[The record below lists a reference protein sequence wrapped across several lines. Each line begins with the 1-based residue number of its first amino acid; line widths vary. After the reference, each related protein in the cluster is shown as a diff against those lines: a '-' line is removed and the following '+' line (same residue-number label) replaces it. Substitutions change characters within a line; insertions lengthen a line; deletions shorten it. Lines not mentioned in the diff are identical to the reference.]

1 MAKPLYR
8 RVLLKASGEA
18 LMGEQHFGIDVSVV
32 DRIASDIAEA
42 RALGVEVGVVIGGG
56 NIFRGVAVA
65 SKGGDRV
72 TGDHM
77 GMLATVINSLA
88 LRTSLV
94 KIGVDAVVLSAIAM
108 PELCE
113 SFSQRQATAY
123 MNAGKVVIFA
133 GGTGN
138 PFFTTDS
145 AAALRAAEIGAD
157 ALFKGT
163 QVDGVYS
170 ADPKKD
176 PTAVRYS
183 HISHAEVIRNG
194 LAIMDTAAIALA
206 RENNI
211 PIIVYSIHEKGGF
224 GEILE
229 RRRPLH
235 DRRRLIGGTWCGK
248 SGSRSESD
256 DRRGKFQ
263 RHPNAAWTERS
274 RRSRPILLRCAPAA
288 PRPICSIRSRCRPMA
303 ARCRSHQV
311 ATVSVPEPRMISVS
325 VWDKSMVGAVDRAI
339 RESNLGFNPI
349 MDGTTLRIPLPE
361 LNEQRRKELVKIAH
375 NYAENAKV
383 AVRHVRRDGMEHLK
397 KAEKD
402 GDISEDEHRKQSGS
416 RAENDRRDDLH
427 DRQPA
432 FRQGSRDHAGL
443 KRPSG
448 EEAEGKK

>member
-1 MAKPLYR
+1 MTAKPLYR

-18 LMGEQHFGIDVSVV
+18 LMGDQHFGIDVSVV
-32 DRIASDIAEA
+32 DQIAADIAEA
-42 RALGVEVGVVIGGG
+42 RALGIEVGVVIGGG

-123 MNAGKVVIFA
+123 MNQGKVVIFA

-176 PTAVRYS
+176 PNATRFER
-183 HISHAEVIRNG
+183 ISHAEVINTG
-194 LAIMDTAAIALA
+194 LVDHGYGGDCTCA
-206 RENNI
+206 RKQHPDNRLFDPRERRFRR
-211 PIIVYSIHEKGGF
+211 YSEG
-224 GEILE
+224 
-229 RRRPLH
+229 RRPLH
-235 DRRRLIGGTWCGK
+235 GRRGRVIRSISLKRGSVFESGLNRALSSEPG
-248 SGSRSESD
+248 SNGSR
-256 DRRGKFQ
+256 RQ
-263 RHPNAAWTERS
+263 
-274 RRSRPILLRCAPAA
+274 
-288 PRPICSIRSRCRPMA
+288 
-303 ARCRSHQV
+303 
-311 ATVSVPEPRMISVS
+311 
-325 VWDKSMVGAVDRAI
+325 
-339 RESNLGFNPI
+339 
-349 MDGTTLRIPLPE
+349 
-361 LNEQRRKELVKIAH
+361 
-375 NYAENAKV
+375 
-383 AVRHVRRDGMEHLK
+383 
-397 KAEKD
+397 
-402 GDISEDEHRKQSGS
+402 DEW
-416 RAENDRRDDLH
+416 
-427 DRQPA
+427 
-432 FRQGSRDHAGL
+432 
-443 KRPSG
+443 
-448 EEAEGKK
+448 

>member
-1 MAKPLYR
+1 MTSRCPSCIASRISNEFSERSNGVREARRHDPHDEDMMTPKPLYR

-18 LMGEQHFGIDVSVV
+18 LVGEQHFGIDVSVV
-32 DRIASDIAEA
+32 DRIAADIAEA

-108 PELCE
+108 PEICE

-123 MNAGKVVIFA
+123 MNAGRVVIFA

-170 ADPKKD
+170 ADPKTD
-176 PTAVRYS
+176 PSATRYDRVS
-183 HISHAEVIRNG
+183 HRDVLTKG
-194 LAIMDTAAIALA
+194 LSIMDTTAIALA

-224 GEILE
+224 GAIL
-229 RRRPLH
+229 R
-235 DRRRLIGGTWCGK
+235 GGGHCTV
-248 SGSRSESD
+248 
-256 DRRGKFQ
+256 
-263 RHPNAAWTERS
+263 
-274 RRSRPILLRCAPAA
+274 
-288 PRPICSIRSRCRPMA
+288 
-303 ARCRSHQV
+303 V
-311 ATVSVPEPRMISVS
+311 A
-325 VWDKSMVGAVDRAI
+325 
-339 RESNLGFNPI
+339 
-349 MDGTTLRIPLPE
+349 
-361 LNEQRRKELVKIAH
+361 
-375 NYAENAKV
+375 
-383 AVRHVRRDGMEHLK
+383 
-397 KAEKD
+397 
-402 GDISEDEHRKQSGS
+402 
-416 RAENDRRDDLH
+416 
-427 DRQPA
+427 
-432 FRQGSRDHAGL
+432 DH
-443 KRPSG
+443 
-448 EEAEGKK
+448 

>member
-1 MAKPLYR
+1 MTSKPLYR
-8 RVLLKASGEA
+8 RILLKASGEA
-18 LMGEQHFGIDVSVV
+18 LMGDQKFGIDVSVV

-42 RALGVEVGVVIGGG
+42 RRMGVEVAVVIGGG

-157 ALFKGT
+157 ALLKGT

-176 PTAVRYS
+176 PNAIRYER
-183 HISHAEVIRNG
+183 ISHEEVLVKG
-194 LAIMDTAAIALA
+194 LSIMDTAAIALA

-211 PIIVYSIHEKGGF
+211 PIIVYSIHEAGGL
-224 GEILE
+224 GEILK
-229 RRRPLH
+229 
-235 DRRRLIGGTWCGK
+235 G
-248 SGSRSESD
+248 
-256 DRRGKFQ
+256 RG
-263 RHPNAAWTERS
+263 HCT
-274 RRSRPILLRCAPAA
+274 I
-288 PRPICSIRSRCRPMA
+288 
-303 ARCRSHQV
+303 
-311 ATVSVPEPRMISVS
+311 
-325 VWDKSMVGAVDRAI
+325 VD
-339 RESNLGFNPI
+339 G
-349 MDGTTLRIPLPE
+349 
-361 LNEQRRKELVKIAH
+361 
-375 NYAENAKV
+375 
-383 AVRHVRRDGMEHLK
+383 
-397 KAEKD
+397 
-402 GDISEDEHRKQSGS
+402 
-416 RAENDRRDDLH
+416 
-427 DRQPA
+427 
-432 FRQGSRDHAGL
+432 
-443 KRPSG
+443 
-448 EEAEGKK
+448 

>member
-1 MAKPLYR
+1 MPSRPPYR

-18 LMGEQHFGIDVSVV
+18 LMGEQGFGIDVSVA

-56 NIFRGVAVA
+56 NIFRGVAVV

-94 KIGVDAVVLSAIAM
+94 KLGVDAVVLSAIAM

-138 PFFTTDS
+138 SFFTTDS

-170 ADPKKD
+170 ADPNKD
-176 PTAVRYS
+176 PSAVRYDR
-183 HISHAEVIRNG
+183 ISHHEVIRNG

-211 PIIVYSIHEKGGF
+211 PIIVYSIHEQGGF
-224 GEILE
+224 GAILKGE
-229 RRRPLH
+229 
-235 DRRRLIGGTWCGK
+235 G
-248 SGSRSESD
+248 
-256 DRRGKFQ
+256 
-263 RHPNAAWTERS
+263 
-274 RRSRPILLRCAPAA
+274 RCT
-288 PRPICSIRSRCRPMA
+288 I
-303 ARCRSHQV
+303 V
-311 ATVSVPEPRMISVS
+311 A
-325 VWDKSMVGAVDRAI
+325 DA
-339 RESNLGFNPI
+339 
-349 MDGTTLRIPLPE
+349 
-361 LNEQRRKELVKIAH
+361 
-375 NYAENAKV
+375 
-383 AVRHVRRDGMEHLK
+383 
-397 KAEKD
+397 
-402 GDISEDEHRKQSGS
+402 
-416 RAENDRRDDLH
+416 
-427 DRQPA
+427 
-432 FRQGSRDHAGL
+432 
-443 KRPSG
+443 
-448 EEAEGKK
+448 